1 MASVTVPKAMSR
13 PSSQSSYRAPSP
25 AGSIESSVFLALVII
40 LLYPE
45 LIWILNLVGRSP
57 SKRTS
62 LIPVPRPSTPQ
73 RSPVSPSAPISIPFS
88 PDSATS
94 TPITKARRRS
104 SFDKLAAIT
113 AGDSMIPVRVTTPSR
128 STSSPALNGSSHAN
142 ISLDAGVIPEGV
154 PMEFGAVSPTQGGSR
169 SFSPTRTLSRIPVSS
184 VGHARTLADDGQRQQ
199 RVPSPTTPVGDTG
212 LHGDASFRSSSLLSP
227 MPGTLGATSTPTSP
241 SPGYRRSLV
250 GGGTTKVLAD
260 LQAHTLQVKSVLE
273 NTKSQLRSSQRTIA
287 QLTRQTEDLKD
298 GRERLRIENESLNN
312 TADRARKAE
321 AEVLTLKSQLKDE
334 TATSKKSMKEMQTTL
349 SQAKAVAQRS
359 EREYVQ
365 LRETLTG
372 MRDGWRKEVESLR
385 EQMRGSQNEAQEALA
400 KQITLLKLLEEQKA
414 EREKMDKL
422 HAEYRAVQDEFTKQF
437 RSELAATLATVEK
450 SARDCDAADRSAK
463 DVADELARLQRLIKA
478 GPTLDVLDS

>member
-1 MASVTVPKAMSR
+1 MASAAVPKAMSR
-13 PSSQSSYRAPSP
+13 TSSQSSYRAPSP
-25 AGSIESSVFLALVII
+25 AGSIEST
-40 LLYPE
+40 
-45 LIWILNLVGRSP
+45 GRSP
-57 SKRTS
+57 SKRVS

-73 RSPVSPSAPISIPFS
+73 RSPASPSAPIPIPVPFS
-88 PDSATS
+88 PDSS
-94 TPITKARRRS
+94 VGTPVKARRKS
-104 SFDKLAAIT
+104 SFDKLTAIT
-113 AGDSMIPVRVTTPSR
+113 AGESMIPVRVTTPGR
-128 STSSPALNGSSHAN
+128 RTSSPALNGN
-142 ISLDAGVIPEGV
+142 IGLDTGSIPEGV
-154 PMEFGAVSPTQGGSR
+154 PLEFGAVSPTNGGSR

-199 RVPSPTTPVGDTG
+199 RAPSPTTPVGDSS
-212 LHGDASFRSSSLLSP
+212 LHGDASFRSSTLLSP
-227 MPGTLGATSTPTSP
+227 LPSTSGATSSPTSP

-312 TADRARKAE
+312 VVARKERLLQETADRARKAE
-321 AEVLTLKSQLKDE
+321 AEVLALKSQLKEE
-334 TATSKKSMKEMQTTL
+334 TSVSKKSIKEMQTTL

-365 LRETLTG
+365 LRDTLSG
-372 MRDGWRKEVESLR
+372 MREGWRKEVESLR
-385 EQMRGSQNEAQEALA
+385 EQMRGSQNEAQEALS
-400 KQITLLKLLEEQKA
+400 KQIILLKLLEEQKA

-422 HAEYRAVQDEFTKQF
+422 HAEYRVLQDEFTNQF
-437 RSELAATLATVEK
+437 RSELATALAAVEK
-450 SARDCDAADRSAK
+450 SARDCDTAGRTAK

-478 GPTLDVLDS
+478 GPALEVLDQ

>member
-1 MASVTVPKAMSR
+1 MSR

-25 AGSIESSVFLALVII
+25 AGSIEST
-40 LLYPE
+40 
-45 LIWILNLVGRSP
+45 GRSP
-57 SKRTS
+57 LKRAS

-73 RSPVSPSAPISIPFS
+73 RSPLTPSAPIPIPFS
-88 PDSATS
+88 PDSAMS
-94 TPITKARRRS
+94 TPVNKTRRSS
-104 SFDKLAAIT
+104 SFDKLTATI
-113 AGDSMIPVRVTTPSR
+113 AGDSMIPVRVTTPGR
-128 STSSPALNGSSHAN
+128 RTSSPALNGTGHGN
-142 ISLDAGVIPEGV
+142 TSLDAGAIPEGV
-154 PMEFGAVSPTQGGSR
+154 PMGFSPVSPTHGGPR
-169 SFSPTRTLSRIPVSS
+169 SLSPTRTLSRIPVSS

-199 RVPSPTTPVGDTG
+199 QHAPSPTTPVGDAS

-227 MPGTLGATSTPTSP
+227 LPSTSGATSTPTSP
-241 SPGYRRSLV
+241 SAGYRRSLV

-312 TADRARKAE
+312 VVARKERLLQEAGNYDLPTADRARKAE
-321 AEVLTLKSQLKDE
+321 AEVQALKAQLKDE
-334 TATSKKSMKEMQTTL
+334 TSASKKSMKEMHTTL

-365 LRETLTG
+365 LRDTLST
-372 MRDGWRKEVESLR
+372 MREGWRKEVETLR
-385 EQMRGSQNEAQEALA
+385 DQMRGSQNEAQEALS
-400 KQITLLKLLEEQKA
+400 KQIMLLKLLEDQKV
-414 EREKMDKL
+414 ERENMDKL

-437 RSELAATLATVEK
+437 RSELAAALATVEK
-450 SARDCDAADRSAK
+450 SARDCDSADRTAK

-478 GPTLDVLDS
+478 GPTLEESGQ